1 MERQTGDCC
10 TMMRSRQKHKPRGS
24 DPSLVA
30 LSEDSLINNDSK
42 DVVKMGCA
50 SWKHL
55 LLSLLG
61 FGGMCLLCYSYGS
74 YMSGGASIIETKITK
89 SKPAPSYKTPTINGT
104 PHDKKKMK
112 KTEAC
117 DGFEGIYHIQS
128 GDVGGAAATIFFQ
141 FVIAQLIYAEDHN
154 YKPWVFF
161 NNISHHVYDQEI
173 HNATRSQTTVQFT
186 MMKGMQVAHKSDN
199 RLARAAYPGKPYTE
213 ETLHPH
219 SFSMTGDGVWENYF
233 EAVSDFNPAEKDM
246 SCEPKPLLTMDIW
259 LITPGLH
266 IYADWTPRMWRYDV
280 LPDYMQ
286 QRHLTLREWLTPQRI
301 RAHDIAQKYIRVK
314 AHLMEQA
321 EQLLRSR
328 IVSIRKDDV
337 TRNCVGMHIRWSD
350 KGGGRRLIDVDEFLP
365 YVDTFLQNGGNC
377 VMVATD
383 SGRVLEHIALKWPM
397 HVRDLLVSQGD
408 HVIRSNDVTP
418 VFEIKQKADK
428 LVSHHRTNTE
438 VLVDILA
445 LSKCK
450 FILHGHSAVS
460 DAAMYL
466 NGDLIYQSV
475 NLEDPDDLSL
485 DEYGAM
491 VKDVLIRQVGINHS
505 RYFPRPWWK
514 QLSAT
519 IGKGS
524 GGEHTAANVCDDSNG
539 VLRIAIGGGD
549 DFSFGMTFFHF
560 VLNQLLYA
568 DMQNLKP
575 WVHLEKEAAAAVY
588 DDVVHHHVNN
598 EELSFE
604 MASGVNVPKIGK
616 DSKSDKQKDYYP
628 GDIGAPSST
637 LTTTKVT
644 VAGNGVWRSYFAPV
658 SDFDPRHHA
667 GELSCKN
674 TPLISLDKTMVS
686 TGLHKLAPWSVK
698 SFKYSG
704 MPDHA
709 WRGRTTNNRTDPAI
723 ESSHNIELAEWMY
736 PMRAKAH
743 EIVKKYYKPH
753 PFIWERVQEVNPID
767 HKEANKKSMRCLAM
781 HIRQGDKEGYGKR
794 KPSRI
799 RDFKPYVEAFLNVM
813 DDINSNKKPQ
823 AKSSHIY
830 LATDSWR
837 VVDAISENWPSSLTS
852 RIRSQGERIVRS
864 VRWVPAHLLEPDN
877 HHRVNLEALVDI
889 MAMSKCQFLL
899 HGFSTV
905 AEAAIYMNLDLHTRS
920 INLDDPSHISVEE
933 FENLVRADMNK
944 PVINT

>member
-1 MERQTGDCC
+1 
-10 TMMRSRQKHKPRGS
+10 MMRSRQKHKPRDS
-24 DPSLVA
+24 DPSLVV
-30 LSEDSLINNDSK
+30 LSEDSLVKNDSK
-42 DVVKMGCA
+42 DAVNMKCI
-50 SWKHL
+50 SWNKFL
-55 LLSLLG
+55 LLLLG
-61 FGGMCLLCYSYGS
+61 FGVIFLLCHSY
-74 YMSGGASIIETKITK
+74 ASNISNGLIGEFTIETKATK
-89 SKPAPSYKTPTINGT
+89 SASKSVPSHKTPTIT
-104 PHDKKKMK
+104 DDTTDTDKKETK
-112 KTEAC
+112 KNQAC

-173 HNATRSQTTVQFT
+173 HNATQSQTTVQFT
-186 MMKGMQVAHKSDN
+186 MMKGMQVTRKSDI

-213 ETLHPH
+213 EPLHPH

-233 EAVSDFNPAEKDM
+233 EAVSDFNPSDKDT
-246 SCEPKPLLTMDIW
+246 SCEAKPLLTMDIW

-286 QRHLTLREWLTPQRI
+286 QRHLPLREWLTPQRL
-301 RAHDIAQKYIRVK
+301 RAHDIAQKYIRVRP
-314 AHLMEQA
+314 HLWEQA
-321 EQLLRSR
+321 EQLLRSNSG
-328 IVSIRKDDV
+328 SIQEDND
-337 TRNCVGMHIRWSD
+337 TRNCVGIHIRWSD
-350 KGGGRRLIDVDEFLP
+350 KGGGRRLIGVDEFLP
-365 YVDTFLQNGGNC
+365 YVETFLQNGGNC

-397 HVRDLLVSQGD
+397 HIRAVLTSQGE

-418 VFEIKQKADK
+418 VFEIKGKSDK

-485 DEYGAM
+485 NEYGAM
-491 VKDVLIRQVGINHS
+491 VKDILIRQVAVNHTK
-505 RYFPRPWWK
+505 YFPRPWWE
-514 QLSAT
+514 QSST
-519 IGKGS
+519 MIGKNV
-524 GGEHTAANVCDDSNG
+524 GGEKAADDICDGYNG
-539 VLRIAIGGGD
+539 ILRIAIGGGA
-549 DFSFGMTFFHF
+549 DFSFGMTVFHF

-568 DMQNLKP
+568 DMQHLKP
-575 WVHLEKEAAAAVY
+575 WVHLEKEEATAVY
-588 DDVVHHHVNN
+588 DDAVHQQNN
-598 EELSFE
+598 EVISFE
-604 MASGVNVPKIGK
+604 MLSGVNVQEMGT
-616 DSKSDKQKDYYP
+616 DSKSDSQKGYYP
-628 GDIGAPSST
+628 GNIGAPNST
-637 LTTTKVT
+637 MTKTKVT
-644 VAGNGVWRSYFAPV
+644 VAGNGVWSSYFAPV
-658 SDFDPRHHA
+658 SDFDPSHHA
-667 GELSCKN
+667 GASSCKK
-674 TPLISLDKTMVS
+674 TPLLSLDKAMVFP
-686 TGLHKLAPWSVK
+686 GLHKLAPWSVK
-698 SFKYSG
+698 TFKYSG

-709 WRGRTTNNRTDPAI
+709 WRGKTSSNRTDPTI
-723 ESSHNIELAEWMY
+723 ESPHRAKLADWMY

-767 HKEANKKSMRCLAM
+767 RNEVNKKATCCLAV

-799 RDFKPYVEAFLNVM
+799 RNFKPYVEAFLNVM
-813 DDINSNKKPQ
+813 DDMYSNKESPT
-823 AKSSHIY
+823 KSSHIY

-837 VVDAISENWPSSLTS
+837 VVDKISESWAPSLTS
-852 RIRSQGERIVRS
+852 RIRSQGDRVVRS

-889 MAMSKCQFLL
+889 LAMSKCQFFL

-905 AEAAIYMNLDLHTRS
+905 AEAAIYMNIDLHTRS
-920 INLDDPSHISVEE
+920 VNLDDPGHISVEE
-933 FENLVRADMNK
+933 FQDLVHTDMNK
-944 PVINT
+944 PVQNA